1 MKLTREEI
9 LQVCLDVALEMGFIE
24 RRWFAQYK
32 DWPKMWRTLDGAMDR
47 AFVERLLTE
56 ARGESQ

>member
-1 MKLTREEI
+1 
-9 LQVCLDVALEMGFIE
+9 MGFIE

-32 DWPKMWRTLDGAMDR
+32 DWPRMWRTLDGAMDR

-56 ARGESQ
+56 ARGESP